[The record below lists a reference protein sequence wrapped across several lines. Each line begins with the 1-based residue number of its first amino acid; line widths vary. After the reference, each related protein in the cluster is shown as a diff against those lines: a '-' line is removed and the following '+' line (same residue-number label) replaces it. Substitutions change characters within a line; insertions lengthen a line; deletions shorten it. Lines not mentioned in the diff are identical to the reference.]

1 MPLIP
6 ANQSQLIR
14 SSQKDEYYQ
23 NVLRNCSNQA
33 VHTAAGSKRWLDWRR
48 EVELLTDV
56 AYFTL
61 TTFSGFQTLG
71 EEYVQVVAVDPSQRR
86 VPSPWR
92 RAAFVLSHSLLPYL
106 LDRTLLCV
114 ERELQQEEEEE
125 DGRGRTQARSRPWG
139 VEGGLRWCVHR
150 AVSVL
155 TPAQR
160 SACAPAVPVL
170 QQALDLLH
178 RFHTA
183 VFYLRGS
190 FYHLSRRVSGVSYLR
205 VTGPSGDDG
214 AIRTSY
220 RLLGA
225 LSLLQLLLTALL
237 QLHNFRR
244 RHRSRGQSR
253 VLRNTANSP
262 DSEPGLGSRPRC
274 ILCLEPRKHSTAT
287 PCGHLFCW
295 DCISEW
301 CQTKAECPLC
311 REKFPP
317 HRLVYLRNHS

>member
-1 MPLIP
+1 MPLVP

-14 SSQKDEYYQ
+14 SSQKDEFYQ
-23 NVLRNCSNQA
+23 SVLRNNANEAFQT
-33 VHTAAGSKRWLDWRR
+33 VAGLKRWLDWRR

-71 EEYVQVVAVDPSQRR
+71 EEYVHMVAVEPSQRS
-86 VPSPWR
+86 VPSVRR

-114 ERELQQEEEEE
+114 ERELQDGGREE
-125 DGRGRTQARSRPWG
+125 QVSSRPWG
-139 VEGGLRWCVHR
+139 VEGCLRRCVR
-150 AVSVL
+150 AAVGAL

-183 VFYLRGS
+183 VFYLSGS
-190 FYHLSRRVSGVSYLR
+190 FYHLSRRAAGVRYLR
-205 VTGPSGDDG
+205 LMGPSGDDG

-225 LSLLQLLLTALL
+225 LSLLQLLLTVLL

-244 RHRSRGQSR
+244 RQRSRGEWR
-253 VLRNTANSP
+253 VHRNTLSSLESAS
-262 DSEPGLGSRPRC
+262 GSGARC
-274 ILCLEPRKHSTAT
+274 ILCLEPRRHSTTT

-301 CQTKAECPLC
+301 CHNKAECPLC
-311 REKFPP
+311 RDKFHP
-317 HRLVYLRNHS
+317 HRLVYLRNYS